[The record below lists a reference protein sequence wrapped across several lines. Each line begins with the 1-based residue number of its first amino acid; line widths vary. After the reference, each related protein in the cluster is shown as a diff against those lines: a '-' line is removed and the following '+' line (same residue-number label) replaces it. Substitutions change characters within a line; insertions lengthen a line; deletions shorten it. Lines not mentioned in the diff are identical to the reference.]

1 MLVSNNVHELLWIDP
16 IHTVYAGSLE
26 VLVHIQNTVYTVWYE
41 YILYMYLLQLNRAT
55 TPSGRPT
62 YTD

>member
-1 MLVSNNVHELLWIDP
+1 MIMLVSNNVHELLWIDP

-41 YILYMYLLQLNRAT
+41 YILYIV
-55 TPSGRPT
+55 
-62 YTD
+62 D